1 MWWLTLR
8 LQRAEILLA
17 IVAVVGIVGV
27 LAATRDDASRRSGT
41 YSVGDCPVPLSGPPG
56 SQYCFVQTSR
66 LTDWV
71 VALSPVLI
79 FLPIALAALLA
90 LPSILELGNRTY
102 RLAWTQSALRRH
114 WACPRLVLAL
124 GIGVLSA
131 IAISRA
137 FAWWFQGGNLIS
149 GSPIYGWHGSWTY
162 DLRPL
167 ILVGSVVFAIGLAFA
182 IGTVIRRPIVSI
194 AVAAILFTL
203 VRVPFSQW
211 VRPVLIPPK
220 TTDQAA
226 YFAGASN
233 GNDWSINIYLLNAMG
248 DRVSEDRFQELCA
261 GRLRSSQGSAQC
273 MQDNGLTRY
282 FEYQPYSRLLSLQL
296 IETGIFLAL
305 GAALIGFAVWY
316 WLRRLE

>member
-8 LQRAEILLA
+8 LQRAELLLA

-27 LAATRDDASRRSGT
+27 LAVTQDDASLRSGT
-41 YSVGDCPVPLSGPPG
+41 YSVEGCPVPLSGPPG
-56 SQYCFVQTSR
+56 GQYCFVQTSR

-79 FLPIALAALLA
+79 FLPIALAALLV
-90 LPSILELGNRTY
+90 LPSILELGNGTY
-102 RLAWTQSALRRH
+102 RLAWTQSALRRQ
-114 WACPRLVLAL
+114 WAFPRVVLAL
-124 GIGVLSA
+124 GIGVLAA
-131 IAISRA
+131 IAIA
-137 FAWWFQGGNLIS
+137 TTFAWWFQGGNLIS
-149 GSPIYGWHGSWTY
+149 RSPIYGWHGSWTY

-182 IGTVIRRPIVSI
+182 IGTVIRRPIISTG
-194 AVAAILFTL
+194 VAAVLFAL
-203 VRVPFSQW
+203 IRVPFSQR
-211 VRPVLIPPK
+211 VRPVLIPPR

-226 YFAGASN
+226 YFASTSN
-233 GNDWSINIYLLNAMG
+233 GNDWNINVYIVSAVG

-261 GRLRSSQGSAQC
+261 GQLRSAQGSAQC
-273 MQDNGLTRY
+273 MRDNGLTRY

-305 GAALIGFAVWY
+305 GSALIGFAVWY